1 MSKPSHTQRPN
12 DLSLA
17 DQLLHIILGIAN
29 TQAIFVVAK
38 LGIADLLKDGPKS
51 VEELANATQTH
62 GPTLYRIMRA
72 LSNQGIFVET
82 ETYQFTLSPLA
93 ELLKTSAP
101 GSLRNYSIMCGSGYR
116 FQAWSNLL
124 QSVQIGE
131 PAIKHAYGMSSF
143 EYYQQHPEDSRVFNE
158 AMTSISKMDAT
169 AVCGAFD
176 FSNFH
181 TIVDVGGGHGYLL
194 AGILNDHPSLTGV
207 LFDLPSVVAGAHEYI
222 QDEGLGDRCR
232 LVEGDFLNE
241 VPKGGDLYILKRVLV
256 AFEDKISEK
265 ILVNC
270 RDAMEPDGRLLIV
283 DADVNSPYGNLAD
296 ILMLAFTPG
305 GRIRTE
311 AENRD
316 LLSRVGF
323 KLSRIVSTNSYLSI
337 IEGVPV

>member
-1 MSKPSHTQRPN
+1 MSEPSQTQQSN
-12 DLSLA
+12 DLPLA

-29 TQAIFVVAK
+29 TQAISVVAK

-101 GSLRNYSIMCGSGYR
+101 GSLRNYSIMCGSGHHL
-116 FQAWSNLL
+116 QAWSNLSH
-124 QSVQIGE
+124 SVQTGE
-131 PAIKHAYGMSSF
+131 SGVKHAYGMSTF
-143 EYYQQHPEDSRVFNE
+143 EYYLQHPEDSKVFNE
-158 AMTSISKMDAT
+158 AMTSISKMDVT

-194 AGILNDHPSLTGV
+194 AGILRDHPSLTGV

-232 LVEGDFLNE
+232 LVEGDFLKE
-241 VPKGGDLYILKRVLV
+241 VPKGADVYILKRVLV
-256 AFEDKISEK
+256 SFEDKSTEK
-265 ILVNC
+265 ILENC
-270 RDAMEPDGRLLIV
+270 RDAIEPNGRLLIV
-283 DADVNSPYGNLAD
+283 DPNVNSPYGNVYD
-296 ILMLAFTPG
+296 ILMLAMSPG
-305 GRIRTE
+305 GRTRTE
-311 AENRD
+311 AEHRD
-316 LLSRVGF
+316 LLSRGGF
-323 KLSRIVSTNSYLSI
+323 KLSRVVPTNSYLSI

>member
-1 MSKPSHTQRPN
+1 MSEPSHTQQSTVLP
-12 DLSLA
+12 LA

-62 GPTLYRIMRA
+62 RPTLYRIMRA
-72 LSNQGIFVET
+72 LSHQGIFIET

-101 GSLRNYSIMCGSGYR
+101 GSLRNYSIMCGSGYHL
-116 FQAWSNLL
+116 QAWSNLL
-124 QSVQIGE
+124 HSVQTGE
-131 PAIKHAYGMSSF
+131 SGFKHAYGISNF
-143 EYYQQHPEDSRVFNE
+143 EYYQQHAEDSKVFNE

-194 AGILNDHPSLTGV
+194 AGILNDHPSLNGV
-207 LFDLPSVVAGAHEYI
+207 LFDLPLVVAGAHEFI

-232 LVEGDFLNE
+232 LVEGDFLKE
-241 VPKGGDLYILKRVLV
+241 VPKGGDVYILKRVLV
-256 AFEDKISEK
+256 SFGDKSSEK
-265 ILVNC
+265 ILENC
-270 RDAMEPDGRLLIV
+270 RDAMEPDSRLLIV
-283 DADVNSPYGNLAD
+283 DPNVNSPYGNVYD
-296 ILMLAFTPG
+296 ILMLSMTPG
-305 GRIRTE
+305 GRTRTE
-311 AENRD
+311 AEQRD
-316 LLSRVGF
+316 LLSKGGF
-323 KLSRIVSTNSYLSI
+323 KLSRVIATNSYLSI
-337 IEGVPV
+337 IEGLPV